1 VEEMLTI
8 DLANPTTISLCL
20 EDEEYNSSLVELEVS
35 KSSFVF
41 LRGEEDG
48 LQDLNKEDR
57 KYKS

>member
-1 VEEMLTI
+1 
-8 DLANPTTISLCL
+8 
-20 EDEEYNSSLVELEVS
+20 VS

-48 LQDLNKEDR
+48 LQDQNKEDW